1 MRNALDDSHI
11 SPNAI
16 LIAGCLM
23 FLAVFFVTTW
33 QLTGT
38 EHTHVATAAVVE
50 SRAIRFEDRADGGI
64 NVYDSGAAQ
73 PFEVIAPQT
82 NGFLRGTLRGLARGR
97 KLSGVGQEP
106 PFELT
111 RWADGR
117 LSLVDPTTQRDI
129 SLEPFGPTNIAVFK
143 RLLTLKANAS

>member
-1 MRNALDDSHI
+1 
-11 SPNAI
+11 
-16 LIAGCLM
+16 
-23 FLAVFFVTTW
+23 
-33 QLTGT
+33 
-38 EHTHVATAAVVE
+38 VE
-50 SRAIRFEDRADGGI
+50 SRALRFEDRQDGSI
-64 NVYDSGAAQ
+64 LVYDAESKE

-97 KLSGVGQEP
+97 KLSGIGSHP

-117 LSLVDPTTQRDI
+117 LSLRDPTTARDI